1 LQRRNEDEVLLH
13 PLNMIF
19 FEKNS
24 MDTEENNN
32 RKCSLVSASL
42 KKERKK
48 YYRCTFTHLYISC
61 TKTQPQSS
69 GFFSLPE
76 YERVVTFPR
85 TCAWST
91 KLIRRLYLA

>member
-13 PLNMIF
+13 PLNIIF

-48 YYRCTFTHLYISC
+48 CYRCTVT
-61 TKTQPQSS
+61 SS
-69 GFFSLPE
+69 ILLVKKLNLKVMDFS
-76 YERVVTFPR
+76 R
-85 TCAWST
+85 
-91 KLIRRLYLA
+91 YLNMKEL

>member
-42 KKERKK
+42 KKEINK
-48 YYRCTFTHLYISC
+48 
-61 TKTQPQSS
+61 
-69 GFFSLPE
+69 
-76 YERVVTFPR
+76 
-85 TCAWST
+85 
-91 KLIRRLYLA
+91 

>member
-32 RKCSLVSASL
+32 RKCSLVSAESEKR
-42 KKERKK
+42 KKEI
-48 YYRCTFTHLYISC
+48 LQIYIH
-61 TKTQPQSS
+61 TSS
-69 GFFSLPE
+69 IFLVQKLNLKVLDFS
-76 YERVVTFPR
+76 R
-85 TCAWST
+85 
-91 KLIRRLYLA
+91 YLNMKEL